1 MELAGQG
8 LSCPLPGSAQGQAAA
23 EAGGGPRGKW
33 LKFAARAGSGQIV
46 EEELECQLEC
56 RPLGARPCPEIWAQ
70 SQEVPGVLAGGAQ
83 APLGWA
89 PARPSPPPVPSQR
102 LPSRRAGRR
111 RGRGAAGTA
120 SSLLGQPHQPLGPQM
135 LARAT
140 PALTLCCAWRLLPR
154 GRLLSLQGPALAEFL
169 DPAVPEAPQPTM
181 PCPCASLLQLRSP
194 GPLPCAGAA
203 HTLLCLLHRAAAAAC
218 HGAGWNIQL
227 APSVCWAWGGH
238 FHCSCLSERPWD
250 LGGSSLSWA
259 AGAAW
264 MQPTAAMAPF
274 SPSGPRVCAAWHG
287 QTWPPKSAGLCL
299 LHHPQAIPAPGA
311 SVSSFVNWA
320 EQYPT

>member
-120 SSLLGQPHQPLGPQM
+120 SSPLGQPHQPLGPQM

-154 GRLLSLQGPALAEFL
+154 GRLLSLPGPALAEFL
-169 DPAVPEAPQPTM
+169 DPAVPEAPQPTL
-181 PCPCASLLQLRSP
+181 PCPCASLPPLRSP
-194 GPLPCAGAA
+194 GPSPAPGRPARSSVPSTRLRLPHAA
-203 HTLLCLLHRAAAAAC
+203 
-218 HGAGWNIQL
+218 GAGWNMQL
-227 APSVCWAWGGH
+227 APSVC
-238 FHCSCLSERPWD
+238 
-250 LGGSSLSWA
+250 
-259 AGAAW
+259 
-264 MQPTAAMAPF
+264 
-274 SPSGPRVCAAWHG
+274 
-287 QTWPPKSAGLCL
+287 
-299 LHHPQAIPAPGA
+299 
-311 SVSSFVNWA
+311 
-320 EQYPT
+320 